1 MGVEFT
7 IRIPTA
13 ESRLDPEYHEATQQA
28 LTEAEALNEQVNEQV
43 KAVSALIE
51 D

>member
-7 IRIPTA
+7 IRMPTA
-13 ESRLDPEYHEATQQA
+13 ESRLDPQYHEATQQA
-28 LTEAEALNEQVNEQV
+28 LAEPEVLNEQI
-43 KAVSALIE
+43 KAVSALLE

>member
-13 ESRLDPEYHEATQQA
+13 ESRLDPEYHQATRQA
-28 LTEAEALNEQVNEQV
+28 MTEPEALNEQI